1 MTQNRFLTTV
11 IDGRNEQSAQPLIA
25 HLVELK
31 RRVIWSLV
39 VFFIAAAVCYGFST
53 QIYAFL
59 THPLEQGPNATT
71 HRLIYTGLTEA
82 FTTYIKVSMFGGI
95 FLTVPFIM
103 VQIWLFMSPGLY
115 SNERRAILPFFIFA
129 PFLFV
134 AGACFS
140 FFVFIPLAWKFF
152 LSFESPAT
160 AGGLPIILEARVA
173 EYLSLTTTFILSFG
187 LAFQLPIVLGLM
199 GKLNLI
205 QAKALARFRKWA
217 LVLILCVAALLAPPD
232 VLSQVALAI
241 PLYCLYEI
249 SVWLVTW
256 MQRGKTTPEDAE
268 NV

>member
-1 MTQNRFLTTV
+1 MTQNRFLTKQNNTA
-11 IDGRNEQSAQPLIA
+11 DGGQSAQPLIA

-31 RRVIWSLV
+31 KRVIWSLI
-39 VFFIAAAVCYGFST
+39 VFFIMAGICYGFST

-59 THPLEQGPNATT
+59 THPLEQGPNAAS

-82 FTTYIKVSMFGGI
+82 FSTYIKVAMFGGI

-103 VQIWLFMSPGLY
+103 VQIWLFIAPGLY
-115 SNERRAILPFFIFA
+115 ERERRAILPFFIVS
-129 PFLFV
+129 PVLFV
-134 AGACFS
+134 MGACFS

-152 LSFESPAT
+152 LSFETPQV

-173 EYLSLTTTFILSFG
+173 EYLSITTNFILAFG
-187 LAFQLPIVLGLM
+187 AAFELPIVLGLL
-199 GKLNLI
+199 GKLDLI
-205 QAKALARFRKWA
+205 QAKSLAQFRKWA
-217 LVLILCVAALLAPPD
+217 LVIILCVAALLAPPD

-256 MQRGKTTPEDAE
+256 MQRGKAKETQD
-268 NV
+268 V